1 MILYTDATTP
11 FGRKCLVAALERNIA
26 LEERFVNLSDPQ
38 EFLFVNPLNQIPALS
53 VGQQNYFDS
62 DVILQF
68 LDTLH
73 KGPPLISKRNKYKH
87 LTSLHLANAVIEST
101 LLRIMEKRRVE
112 TEQSSGFISHLEGRI
127 NRGIAEMEDTRLEEI
142 GEFLSGE
149 ELTTAIALSYVHFRF
164 TKNWRAKAPRLSN
177 WHAIIE
183 QRSSMICSQPNRTQP
198 THSPARI

>member
-68 LDTLH
+68 LDTL
-73 KGPPLISKRNKYKH
+73 
-87 LTSLHLANAVIEST
+87 
-101 LLRIMEKRRVE
+101 
-112 TEQSSGFISHLEGRI
+112 
-127 NRGIAEMEDTRLEEI
+127 
-142 GEFLSGE
+142 
-149 ELTTAIALSYVHFRF
+149 
-164 TKNWRAKAPRLSN
+164 
-177 WHAIIE
+177 
-183 QRSSMICSQPNRTQP
+183 
-198 THSPARI
+198 

>member
-1 MILYTDATTP
+1 MLSYVLQYPLRKYLRYSLIGKTSMILYTDATTP

-73 KGPPLISKRNKYKH
+73 KGPPLISEKNKQNVQFILIGDGPEK
-87 LTSLHLANAVIEST
+87 LTLIKKSIDLKL
-101 LLRIMEKRRVE
+101 K
-112 TEQSSGFISHLEGRI
+112 FITRKF
-127 NRGIAEMEDTRLEEI
+127 IA
-142 GEFLSGE
+142 
-149 ELTTAIALSYVHFRF
+149 
-164 TKNWRAKAPRLSN
+164 
-177 WHAIIE
+177 
-183 QRSSMICSQPNRTQP
+183 
-198 THSPARI
+198 

>member
-38 EFLFVNPLNQIPALS
+38 EFLFVNPLNQILALS

-68 LDTLH
+68 LDSLH
-73 KGPPLISKRNKYKH
+73 EGPPLIPEKNKYKH
-87 LTSLHLANAVIEST
+87 LTSIHLANAVIEST

-112 TEQSSGFISHLEGRI
+112 T
-127 NRGIAEMEDTRLEEI
+127 
-142 GEFLSGE
+142 
-149 ELTTAIALSYVHFRF
+149 
-164 TKNWRAKAPRLSN
+164 
-177 WHAIIE
+177 
-183 QRSSMICSQPNRTQP
+183 
-198 THSPARI
+198 

>member
-1 MILYTDATTP
+1 M
-11 FGRKCLVAALERNIA
+11 
-26 LEERFVNLSDPQ
+26 
-38 EFLFVNPLNQIPALS
+38 
-53 VGQQNYFDS
+53 
-62 DVILQF
+62 ILQF

-101 LLRIMEKRRVE
+101 LLRIMEKRRAE
-112 TEQSSGFISHLEGRI
+112 TEQSSGFISHLEERI
-127 NRGIAEMEDTRLEEI
+127 NRGIAEMEDTRLKEI

-149 ELTTAIALSYVHFRF
+149 ELTTAIALSYVDFRF

-183 QRSSMICSQPNRTQP
+183 QRLSMMCSQPNRTQP